1 MKNLLIGIL
10 SFVSV
15 GSLYYGYSQKSK
27 ADEAVSICADEK
39 QRLEKLAA
47 EQQLQARESMMM
59 AQVAQHEAMV
69 QRALAEEQIK
79 ALKNKK

>member
-15 GSLYYGYSQKSK
+15 GSLYYGYSQKTK
-27 ADEAVSICADEK
+27 MEETVSICIDEK
-39 QRLEKLAA
+39 KLLEKLAA
-47 EQQLQARESMMM
+47 EQQLQASESMKM
-59 AQVAQHEAMV
+59 AQRAEHEAMV
-69 QRALAEEQIK
+69 QRTLAEEQIK